1 MKKLATVLIVLGLM
15 LPSFG
20 QAQVTSG
27 QAQVTSKLKGV
38 VAGSCGEW
46 VEWREDKSFDILI
59 KSGVVGFMVGMNVM
73 RGLAT
78 KGNSE
83 GVNIPDA
90 TTIVLYVDMYCRENP
105 LVTVAVGLTSLW
117 VELYKKQA
125 G

>member
-20 QAQVTSG
+20 EAQG
-27 QAQVTSKLKGV
+27 TSKLKGV

-59 KSGVVGFMVGMNVM
+59 KSSVVGFMVGMNVM
-73 RGLAT
+73 RALAT

-90 TTIVLYVDMYCRENP
+90 TTIVLYVDKYCRENP